1 MAVETGACI
10 TSHVLE
16 EKRRIMS
23 AANVSRIGQVNSA
36 GDEKAIFLKVF
47 AGEVLVAFS
56 ETTQFMPRSM
66 VRNITSGQSAQF
78 PASGKSSASY
88 HTPGTELLGQAL
100 NHAERVVSIDDMLI
114 SDHFLSTIDEAMNH
128 YEVRKIY
135 SKQMGEALAVTADQ
149 NIAQV
154 FALAAKQTTGT
165 VTGISGGSEISS
177 ANMNTSGSE
186 ILIGAYG
193 AAEALDEK
201 DVPQGGFPN
210 GPSSD
215 RNMFLA
221 PTNYYDLVQNT
232 AGIDR
237 DFGGEGSIA
246 AGTIFRVAGFNIVK
260 TNNLPTTVI
269 STGPAAYQGDFSDL
283 VAVCAHASAVG
294 TVKLLDLRTEMGY
307 DIRRQGTLLVAKY
320 AVGHGI
326 LRPEAAV
333 NLLDS

>member
-1 MAVETGACI
+1 
-10 TSHVLE
+10 
-16 EKRRIMS
+16 MS
-23 AANVSRIGQVNSA
+23 AANVSRIGQENNA
-36 GDEKAIFLKVF
+36 GDAKAIFLKVF
-47 AGEVLVAFS
+47 AGEVLVAFD

-66 VRNITSGQSAQF
+66 VRSIASGKSAQF

-88 HTPGTELLGQAL
+88 HTPGTELVGQAL
-100 NHAERVVSIDDMLI
+100 NHAERIISIDDMLI
-114 SDHFLSTIDEAMNH
+114 SDHFLALIDEAMNH
-128 YEVRKIY
+128 YEVRQIY

-154 FALAAKQTTGT
+154 FANAAKASAT
-165 VTGISGGSEISS
+165 VTGLSSGSEIDS
-177 ANMNTSGSE
+177 ANMPTSGSE
-186 ILIGAYG
+186 LLTGAYG

-210 GPSSD
+210 GASSD
-215 RNMFLA
+215 RNMFVA

-260 TNNLPTTVI
+260 TNNLPTTDVT
-269 STGPAAYQGDFSDL
+269 TGPAAYKGDFSKL
-283 VAVCAHASAVG
+283 VAICAHASAVG

-333 NLLDS
+333 NLNDS

>member
-1 MAVETGACI
+1 
-10 TSHVLE
+10 
-16 EKRRIMS
+16 MS

-36 GDEKAIFLKVF
+36 GDVKAIFLKVF

-66 VRNITSGQSAQF
+66 VRSISSGKSAQF

-100 NHAERVVSIDDMLI
+100 NHAERVISIDDMLI
-114 SDHFLSTIDEAMNH
+114 SDHFLATIDEAMNH

-154 FALAAKQTTGT
+154 FALAAKASAT
-165 VTGISGGSEISS
+165 VTGLSGGSEIDS
-177 ANMNTSGSE
+177 ANMPTSGSE
-186 ILIGAYG
+186 LVTGAYG

-210 GPSSD
+210 GAASD
-215 RNMFLA
+215 RNMFVA

-246 AGTIFRVAGFNIVK
+246 AGTILRIAGFTIVK
-260 TNNLPTTVI
+260 TNNLPTTNI
-269 STGPAAYQGDFSDL
+269 TTGPSAYQGDFSKL
-283 VAVCAHASAVG
+283 VSVCAHASAVG

-333 NLLDS
+333 NLNDS

>member
-1 MAVETGACI
+1 METDACYQF
-10 TSHVLE
+10 TYLKKETHT
-16 EKRRIMS
+16 MS
-23 AANVSRIGQVNSA
+23 AANVSFIGQINSA
-36 GDEKAIFLKVF
+36 GDKKAIFLKVF
-47 AGEVLVAFS
+47 SGEVLVSFE

-66 VRNITSGQSAQF
+66 VRNIANGKSAQF

-88 HTPGTELLGQAL
+88 HTPGVELTGQAL
-100 NHAERVVSIDDMLI
+100 NHAERVISIDDMLI
-114 SDHFLSTIDEAMNH
+114 SDHFLSLIDEAMNH
-128 YEVRKIY
+128 YEVRQIY

-154 FALAAKQTTGT
+154 FALAAKAAAT
-165 VTGISGGSEISS
+165 VTGLSGGSEIDS
-177 ANMNTSGSE
+177 ANMPTSGSE
-186 ILIGAYG
+186 LLIGAYG

-215 RNMFLA
+215 RNMFVA
-221 PTNYYDLVQNT
+221 PANYYDLVQNT

-260 TNNLPTTVI
+260 TNNLPTTNIV
-269 STGPAAYQGDFSDL
+269 TGPSAYQGDFTKL

-333 NLLDS
+333 NLNDT

>member
-1 MAVETGACI
+1 
-10 TSHVLE
+10 
-16 EKRRIMS
+16 MS

-36 GDEKAIFLKVF
+36 GDAKAIFLKVF

-66 VRNITSGQSAQF
+66 VRSIASGKSAQF

-100 NHAERVVSIDDMLI
+100 NHAERVISIDDMLI
-114 SDHFLSTIDEAMNH
+114 SDHFLATIDEAMNH

-154 FALAAKQTTGT
+154 FALAAMASAT
-165 VTGISGGSEISS
+165 VTGLSGGSEISS
-177 ANMNTSGSE
+177 ANMATSGSE
-186 ILIGAYG
+186 IVIGAYG

-210 GPSSD
+210 GASSD
-215 RNMFLA
+215 RNMFVA

-246 AGTIFRVAGFNIVK
+246 AGTILRIAGFNIVK